1 MPLVDNQTDHNS
13 NLLPEQDG
21 EKQDYAWL
29 EASLVCSG
37 ELAEA
42 ISELFSRYVPNGVV
56 LHSVTRFDDESYEE
70 VPTGEMRVVAYLPN
84 DEHLEKTLYKLEES
98 LFYMRQIVDF
108 DELEL
113 AWMEN
118 QDWMA
123 SWKQHYKP
131 LAIGKNLMILPAWV
145 DPELAGDRVP
155 IIISPDMAFGT
166 GTHPSTQL
174 CLIALER
181 YGCEGVD
188 VIDIGCGSGI
198 LSILA
203 VRQNAAR
210 VLGVDNDA
218 DAIPSC
224 YRNAALNG
232 MEGRIVFEEGTHSDI
247 LARTDGLNQA
257 PVVLAN
263 ILAPILTQ
271 MLHTGLADTVTPDGI
286 LILGGILDTQ
296 AEDLNKLAESK
307 GLSLI
312 DTLPDGDWVVLV
324 FRRR

>member
-1 MPLVDNQTDHNS
+1 MDNQPDPQS
-13 NLLPEQDG
+13 NMLPIQDG

-271 MLHTGLADTVTPDGI
+271 MLHTGLADTVTPDGL

-296 AEDLNKLAESK
+296 AEDLVKLAESK
-307 GLSLI
+307 VLTLI

-324 FRRR
+324 FRRPSN

>member
-1 MPLVDNQTDHNS
+1 MHNQSKQTI
-13 NLLPEQDG
+13 NLPPIPTGKEEVL
-21 EKQDYAWL
+21 AWL
-29 EASLVCSG
+29 ETSITCSG

-42 ISELFSRYVPNGVV
+42 ISELFSRFAPDGVV
-56 LHSVTRFDDESYEE
+56 LHSVTRFDNDSYEE

-84 DEHLEKTLYKLEES
+84 DAQLEAKLYKLEES

-108 DELEL
+108 DDLKL
-113 AWMEN
+113 SWMEN

-145 DPELAGDRVP
+145 DPSLAKEHVP

-181 YGCEGVD
+181 YGCEDVD

-203 VRQNAAR
+203 VRQGAAR
-210 VLGVDNDA
+210 VLGVDNDP

-224 YRNAALNG
+224 YRNATLNS
-232 MEGRIVFEEGTHSDI
+232 MEGRIIFEVGTHTDI
-247 LARTDGLNQA
+247 LARQDGLNHA

-271 MLHTGLADTVTPDGI
+271 MLHTGLADTVSENGL

-296 AEDLNKLAESK
+296 AEELIKLAQSK
-307 GLSLI
+307 GLTLI
-312 DTLPDGDWVVLV
+312 DTLPAGDWVVLV
-324 FRRR
+324 FRRS

>member
-1 MPLVDNQTDHNS
+1 MDNQSDSQSH
-13 NLLPEQDG
+13 LIPAQDG
-21 EKQDYAWL
+21 DKQDYAWL
-29 EASLVCSG
+29 EASLICSG

-42 ISELFSRYVPNGVV
+42 ISELFSRFAPNGVV

-70 VPTGEMRVVAYLPN
+70 VPTGEMRVVAYFPN

-145 DPELAGDRVP
+145 DPELAGERVP

-181 YGCEGVD
+181 YGCEGKD

-296 AEDLNKLAESK
+296 AEDLIKLAGSK
-307 GLSLI
+307 GLTLI

-324 FRRR
+324 FRRD

>member
-1 MPLVDNQTDHNS
+1 MDNQTNHHS

-56 LHSVTRFDDESYEE
+56 LHSVTRFDNESYEE

-113 AWMEN
+113 AWMKN

-131 LAIGKNLMILPAWV
+131 LAIGKNLLILPAWV

-224 YRNAALNG
+224 YRNAALND

-296 AEDLNKLAESK
+296 AEDLIKLAESRD
-307 GLSLI
+307 LSLI

-324 FRRR
+324 FRRS

>member
-1 MPLVDNQTDHNS
+1 MRLVANTDPNH
-13 NLLPEQDG
+13 
-21 EKQDYAWL
+21 DYAWL
-29 EASLVCSG
+29 EVSLLCSG

-42 ISELFSRYVPNGVV
+42 ISELFSRYVPDGVV
-56 LHSVTRFDDESYEE
+56 LHSITSFDNADYEE

-84 DEHLEKTLYKLEES
+84 DAALENKLYKLEES
-98 LFYMRQIVDF
+98 LFYMRQIMPF
-108 DELEL
+108 GELET
-113 AWMEN
+113 AWVEN

-131 LAIGKNLMILPAWV
+131 LEIGKNLMILPAWV

-181 YGCEGVD
+181 YGCEGMD

-271 MLHTGLADTVTPDGI
+271 MLHTGLADTVSPDGI
-286 LILGGILDTQ
+286 IIMGGILDTQ
-296 AEDLNKLAESK
+296 APDLIALAQTK
-307 GLSLI
+307 NLHHI
-312 DTLPDGDWVVLV
+312 NTLQDGDWVVLV
-324 FRRR
+324 FRRRAN

>member
-1 MPLVDNQTDHNS
+1 MHNQSNQTI
-13 NLLPEQDG
+13 NLPPIPTGKEEVL
-21 EKQDYAWL
+21 AWL
-29 EASLVCSG
+29 ETSITCSG

-42 ISELFSRYVPNGVV
+42 ISELFSRFAPDGVV
-56 LHSVTRFDDESYEE
+56 LHSVTRFDNDSYEE

-84 DEHLEKTLYKLEES
+84 DAQLEAKLYKLEES

-108 DELEL
+108 DDLKL
-113 AWMEN
+113 SWMEN

-145 DPELAGDRVP
+145 DPSLAKERVP

-181 YGCEGVD
+181 YGCEDVD

-203 VRQNAAR
+203 VRQGAAR
-210 VLGVDNDA
+210 VLGVDNDP

-224 YRNAALNG
+224 YRNATFNG
-232 MEGRIVFEEGTHSDI
+232 MEEGRIIFEVGTHTDI
-247 LARTDGLNQA
+247 LARKDGLNHA

-271 MLHTGLADTVTPDGI
+271 MLHTGLADTVSENGL

-296 AEDLNKLAESK
+296 AEELIKLAQSK
-307 GLSLI
+307 GLTLI
-312 DTLPDGDWVVLV
+312 DTLPAGDWVVLV
-324 FRRR
+324 FRRS